1 MAPVAV
7 AIMAKAP
14 RAGEVKTRL
23 CPPLS
28 LADAAELYRRFLLDK
43 IEQVRSLRTA
53 SLAIAYT
60 PAEARVFFE
69 EVAPGFVLV
78 PQRGA
83 DLGDRLANSL
93 GELLDKGHRGAL
105 AIDSDTPTLP
115 LGFLQQ
121 ALDLVTTPEI
131 DVVLGPTEDGGY
143 YLIGLR
149 TVHDLWCRELRRVR
163 GRPPVPRSRYC
174 PPGPAVPVRGR
185 PDDLGD
191 AHGRGSC
198 RGVGGGGGPARA
210 RGGDWLPG
218 RPADS
223 RERLSHEQEHH
234 GRDRLPLPGRGD
246 GEARRSSG
254 RDGIHR
260 DPPVPVPGRPRAGAV
275 RRDRGQH
282 DDHRRPPCRADQGH
296 VVWPTG
302 ACGRGPRGHA
312 VRVRCPVVAGLHP
325 AARGPLPR
333 DGNGPRGPLSH
344 APRRPRHGPYGRSTC
359 GGFGSWGKLRMSVV
373 LHL

>member
-1 MAPVAV
+1 WSGSVTFDGDPAMAPVAV

-14 RAGEVKTRL
+14 RACEVKTRL

-60 PAEARVFFE
+60 PAEARAFFE
-69 EVAPGFVLV
+69 EAAPGFVLV

-83 DLGDRLANSL
+83 DLGDRLASSL
-93 GELLDKGHRGAL
+93 GELLAKGRRGTTSTLPRISPDSRRQRRTATCLGTPADFCWSSHDEKALGDPLEDGVHEAHLPESLALPSGGPRGA
-105 AIDSDTPTLP
+105 A
-115 LGFLQQ
+115 Q
-121 ALDLVTTPEI
+121 
-131 DVVLGPTEDGGY
+131 
-143 YLIGLR
+143 R
-149 TVHDLWCRELRRVR
+149 THHDLWCRELRRVR
-163 GRPPVPRSRYC
+163 GRPPVLRSRHR

-185 PDDLGD
+185 PDDVGD
-191 AHGRGSC
+191 AHWRGPC

-210 RGGDWLPG
+210 RGGGRLPG

-223 RERLSHEQEHH
+223 REHLSHEQEHH

-246 GEARRSSG
+246 GEARASSG

-260 DPPVPVPGRPRAGAV
+260 DPPVPVPGGPGAGAV

-282 DDHRRPPCRADQGH
+282 DDHRRPPCLPNQGRLA
-296 VVWPTG
+296 G
-302 ACGRGPRGHA
+302 APGR
-312 VRVRCPVVAGLHP
+312 
-325 AARGPLPR
+325 
-333 DGNGPRGPLSH
+333 
-344 APRRPRHGPYGRSTC
+344 RRRS
-359 GGFGSWGKLRMSVV
+359 V
-373 LHL
+373 LLL